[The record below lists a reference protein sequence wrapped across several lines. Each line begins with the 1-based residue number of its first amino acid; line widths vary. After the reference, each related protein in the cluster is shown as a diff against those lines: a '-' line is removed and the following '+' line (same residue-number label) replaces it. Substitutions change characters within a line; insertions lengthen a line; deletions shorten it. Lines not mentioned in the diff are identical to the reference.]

1 MTPERLGLLWGITVF
16 SGAGARLISALTG
29 LPGVVLL
36 LLSGLL
42 IGRSGLGLV
51 EPLDLGK
58 GLETIVGLLVSLVL
72 FDGGL
77 NLRFPGGAIK
87 SIVDGSKTRYDGN
100 LDPHFHLKCDK
111 CGFIKDVQAR
121 DINLRFQL
129 NEKYDFKASNIEF
142 TINGICNKHK

>member
-1 MTPERLGLLWGITVF
+1 MRYSKQRKLIYKVVQKSKMHPDANLVYEQAKKVIPNISLGTVY
-16 SGAGARLISALTG
+16 RNLNY
-29 LPGVVLL
+29 
-36 LLSGLL
+36 LS
-42 IGRSGLGLV
+42 
-51 EPLDLGK
+51 K
-58 GLETIVGLLVSLVL
+58 
-72 FDGGL
+72 
-77 NLRFPGGAIK
+77 NGAIK

-129 NEKYDFKASNIEF
+129 NDKYDFKASNIEF